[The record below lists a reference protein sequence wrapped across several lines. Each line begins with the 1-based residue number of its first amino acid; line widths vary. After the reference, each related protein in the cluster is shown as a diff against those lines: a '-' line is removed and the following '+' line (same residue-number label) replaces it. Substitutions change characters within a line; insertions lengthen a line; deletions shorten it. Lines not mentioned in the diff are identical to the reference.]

1 LIQQTWD
8 TTIALTYQEA
18 IYNAGGFFKTHSGER
33 ISSWLAVLLSLAL
46 VHGVFSQS
54 EKTTF
59 VA

>member
-1 LIQQTWD
+1 MF
-8 TTIALTYQEA
+8 QEA
-18 IYNAGGFFKTHSGER
+18 IHNAGGFFKTHSGKH

-46 VHGVFSQS
+46 GHGVFSQS